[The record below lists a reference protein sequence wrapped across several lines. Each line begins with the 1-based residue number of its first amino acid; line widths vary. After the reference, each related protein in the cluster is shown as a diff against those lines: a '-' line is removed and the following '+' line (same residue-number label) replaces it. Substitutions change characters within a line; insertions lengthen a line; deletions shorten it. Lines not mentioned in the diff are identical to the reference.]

1 MENTIE
7 TAVTDLQHT
16 DETSVFNVP
25 YVKGIAYNNEMGVRY
40 SKYMRQ
46 RAKEFLDFAD
56 YTVVYNFFKK
66 NFLNESEYD
75 YIIVKARRAYML
87 ARIFGIILLFAEEE
101 QDYIES
107 YKAALSKM
115 HSDVYIYT
123 KSFKKQQHKKLLI
136 LDDIIIHGRALNELV
151 AYLTNNDIYSVQ
163 EIKVDSIVMSE
174 TAECVQ
180 PDLTATLDDNVKKVS
195 VVEWKRLSNEIV
207 TLIQV
212 SGQSYASF
220 TDSYLCECTNELPD
234 TVYTVHDVMNN
245 ARRIAG
251 VTMDV
256 SFDNIVNDYAFAWSC
271 TRLYTNRDTNAAIK
285 KIAVP
290 FVSLPLMPTEV
301 WQSYIN
307 KFAPW
312 AYGISSETAKTE
324 SNLLLNNSKPTQDDY
339 KALVRAYK
347 YVSNIATTL
356 YAQTKHLKQQTTDN
370 LFGSFG
376 VTALSEE
383 CTKNIS
389 EMLQVI
395 GQEHRR
401 QNSAKWLITRANV
414 YVDGAKSIDKTNI
427 DFETEYMY
435 TLKSVSL
442 WGEVLRSCN
451 NGSTGKSNSISDDM
465 LQRAMDT
472 FLDELHRINE
482 KNAKANLP
490 RQQGI
495 PIYALYTVLKCADME
510 YDWNMKLHH
519 YNNFFAYVLSLWDV
533 GIASYNVDV
542 YTFNKQKYI
551 GGCITDGEQAY
562 HARME
567 KNSAPEVYALHLLK
581 CHSASASD
589 FHEKIARLKEMV
601 KYSESGGIVKDDVI
615 NRERLITVE
624 NYYDVNQTLQEL
636 YSMYPATEEQ
646 QKMVQSYVRKL
657 Y

>member
-1 MENTIE
+1 MKNTIE

-40 SKYMRQ
+40 SKYMQQ

-56 YTVVYNFFKK
+56 YSVVYNFFKK
-66 NFLNESEYD
+66 NFLREAQYD

-101 QDYIES
+101 QDNIES

-115 HSDVYIYT
+115 HSDVYIYA
-123 KSFKKQQHKKLLI
+123 KSFKKQQQKRLLI

-220 TDSYLCECTNELPD
+220 TDSYLCEDGYELPD
-234 TVYTVHDVMNN
+234 ILYTLSNVINN

-256 SFDNIVNDYAFAWSC
+256 AYDAIENDYAFAWSC
-271 TRLYTNRDTNAAIK
+271 TRLYTNTDKNAVIK

-290 FVSLPLMPTEV
+290 FVCLPLMTTDV
-301 WQSYIN
+301 WQAYIN
-307 KFAPW
+307 KFVPW
-312 AYGISSETAKTE
+312 VHDSDSVAVQSV
-324 SNLLLNNSKPTQDDY
+324 SNTLLNEKPITQDTS
-339 KALVRAYK
+339 KLLVGAYK
-347 YVSNIATTL
+347 YISNVATTL
-356 YAQTKHLKQQTTDN
+356 YAHTKQLKVLTTDN
-370 LFGSFG
+370 LYGSFG
-376 VTALSEE
+376 VTNLSEKD
-383 CTKNIS
+383 TKNIS
-389 EMLQVI
+389 EMLKTMK
-395 GQEHRR
+395 QEYAS
-401 QNSAKWLITRANV
+401 QNNTTWLITEKDKYV
-414 YVDGAKSIDKTNI
+414 YKTTTIDKTNI
-427 DFETEYMY
+427 ECETEYMY

-442 WGEVLRSCN
+442 WDEVLRKCN
-451 NGSTGKSNSISDDM
+451 SKVTATHESISDDM

-472 FLDELHRINE
+472 FLDELHSINE

-495 PIYALYTVLKCADME
+495 PIYALYTVLKCADMQ
-510 YDWNMKLHH
+510 YNWHLKLRS
-519 YNNFFAYVLSLWDV
+519 YNDFFAYVLSLWDV

-542 YTFNKQKYI
+542 FTFNKRKYI

-562 HARME
+562 HACLE
-567 KNSAPEVYALHLLK
+567 KNSALEVYALHLLK
-581 CHSASASD
+581 YNSISTSD
-589 FHEKIARLKEMV
+589 FFKKITALIEMA
-601 KYSESGGIVKDDVI
+601 KYNIGDDI
-615 NRERLITVE
+615 IDKERLINVAK
-624 NYYDVNQTLQEL
+624 YYTVNQSLQEL
-636 YSMYPATEEQ
+636 YNMYPATEEQ
-646 QKMVQSYVRKL
+646 QKMVQSYVRDL